1 MKNRQGRTLI
11 LVCSTIYRIYLFDD
25 QNEQIKTAAVSKL
38 VVERSGDKRFQNID
52 ITIFRYIIL
61 EISISEK
68 YRQKISVHRYI
79 KIFSLL
85 VNILLHGMISFC

>member
-52 ITIFRYIIL
+52 IMIFRYIIL
-61 EISISEK
+61 KISISEK
-68 YRQKISVHRYI
+68 YRQKTAIHRYI

-85 VNILLHGMISFC
+85 VNALLHGMISFC